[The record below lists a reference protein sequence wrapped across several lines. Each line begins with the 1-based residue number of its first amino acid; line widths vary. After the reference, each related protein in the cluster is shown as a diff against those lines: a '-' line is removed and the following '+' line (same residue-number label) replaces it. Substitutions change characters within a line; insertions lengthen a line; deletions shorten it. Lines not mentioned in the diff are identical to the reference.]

1 MSFWGSLDVININ
14 ILQSSTYKNN
24 SQFTP
29 WQNEVLIL
37 HKKWL
42 QILKGHFKKKNTKG
56 LPANDDYEIH
66 PPNHAKLYIT
76 GAVPKSPI
84 GL

>member
-42 QILKGHFKKKNTKG
+42 QILKGHFQKKTLRVYLQMMTMRYTLQIMLNCT
-56 LPANDDYEIH
+56 
-66 PPNHAKLYIT
+66 
-76 GAVPKSPI
+76 
-84 GL
+84 

>member
-14 ILQSSTYKNN
+14 ILQSSKYKNN

-42 QILKGHFKKKNTKG
+42 QILKGHFQKKTLRVYLQMMTMRYTLQIMLNCT
-56 LPANDDYEIH
+56 
-66 PPNHAKLYIT
+66 
-76 GAVPKSPI
+76 
-84 GL
+84 